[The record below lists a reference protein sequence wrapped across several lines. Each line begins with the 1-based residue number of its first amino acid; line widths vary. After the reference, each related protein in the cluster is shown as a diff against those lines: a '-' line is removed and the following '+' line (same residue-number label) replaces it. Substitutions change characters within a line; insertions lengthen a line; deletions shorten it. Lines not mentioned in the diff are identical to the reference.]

1 MRQGVTTK
9 EDAIETGKV
18 RVTMELD
25 IPGSDGVL
33 VALAFWETS
42 HTQREWGD
50 ELTLRYSSEVWWS
63 ESLENFDEVQNFF
76 YPL

>member
-9 EDAIETGKV
+9 EDNIESVKV

-33 VALAFWETS
+33 VVLAFWGTS
-42 HTQREWGD
+42 HTQRELGG
-50 ELTLRYSSEVWWS
+50 
-63 ESLENFDEVQNFF
+63 
-76 YPL
+76 